1 MLTGYDPTYLQ
12 ILGEAEDIAHKTGQK
27 LTSAHV
33 LLAMFVVPNAAGSY
47 LLSRKINEDRIL
59 NVVQAGQSEIPGM
72 VEQIKI
78 RAAEYAKELRSR
90 DVNPLHLLLAM
101 CRSAESVANR
111 LLSGTGVR
119 MDQIRTNIFTIVT
132 GGLRPGFAPRREN
145 PLVTPVS
152 PAIHV
157 QPQVQKA
164 ARMDIPT
171 DQLPPSV
178 IKEDRRARKPAGGA
192 AQEEEGGRD
201 AGSGAES
208 FDLPE
213 KEYPLL
219 CRLGRN
225 ITALAGEGLI
235 DAMIGRE
242 KELGEVVDILGKRR
256 TNNPILVGEPGVG
269 KTALVEGLA
278 KLLVESP
285 GLVPSLDGKAVVEL
299 DMGRVM
305 AGTQLRGALSERLNG
320 IKEEVRKS
328 DGRVIVFLDEI
339 HQLMSG
345 GAEGSEDAAAGLKS
359 ALARGEF
366 PCIGA
371 TTNDEYSRFIES
383 DPAFKRRFQMVL
395 VPEPN
400 FDETVRILQGILPEY
415 ERHHCV
421 KYAPEALKAAA
432 TLSSRY
438 IGDRYLPDKAIS
450 MIDLAGS
457 RARREGRETV
467 TEIEIASVVS
477 SLARIPIEKLLMTDS
492 ERFLRMEELISSR
505 IVGHSEAVSR
515 VAGVIRRNYAGF
527 GARRPI
533 GSFIFLGPTG
543 VGKTETVKALA
554 DFLFQSP
561 DAMVRLDMSEY
572 SEQHSTARLVGAPPG
587 YVGFDAGGQLTEA
600 VRRRPFII
608 VLLDEVEKAH
618 RDVMQMFLQVLDDGR
633 LTDGRGRTVD
643 FSNTVVIMTSNLGNR
658 EFSAG
663 QAARIGFGEAAA
675 EDGLAEAD
683 SRVLE
688 AAKAH
693 FPPELWNRIDEK
705 LVFRPLSRE
714 QIIKIAELQLSQ
726 SSKSLKAEK
735 GISFEADQ
743 GAVEC
748 LLDSGGHVPELG
760 ARPMRQAIQRL
771 VEAPIAGMIL
781 RGELKSGDAVRVI
794 RGMNGLEFMKQ
805 D

>member
-1 MLTGYDPTYLQ
+1 MLTEYDPTYLQ
-12 ILGEAEDIAHKTGQK
+12 ILSEAEDIAQKTEQR
-27 LTSAHV
+27 LTTAHV

-47 LLSRKINEDRIL
+47 LLSKRINEDRIL
-59 NVVQAGQSEIPGM
+59 NVVQAGQTEQTEI
-72 VEQIKI
+72 VEQIKL
-78 RAAEYAKELRSR
+78 RAAEYAKQLRSR
-90 DVNPLHLLLAM
+90 DVNPMHLLLAM
-101 CRSAESVANR
+101 CRTAESVANR
-111 LLSGTGVR
+111 LLVNTGVR
-119 MDQIRTNIFTIVT
+119 IDQIRNNIFMIVT
-132 GGLRPGFAPRREN
+132 GGVRPAYSVPRREN
-145 PLVTPVS
+145 PLSAP
-152 PAIHV
+152 I
-157 QPQVQKA
+157 QPQPF
-164 ARMDIPT
+164 ARTARQVEIPP

-178 IKEDRRARKPAGGA
+178 ITEERLNARAGRTAA
-192 AQEEEGGRD
+192 AQPQADEQPAAADR
-201 AGSGAES
+201 GSFELS
-208 FDLPE
+208 E
-213 KEYPLL
+213 NEYPLL
-219 CRLGRN
+219 CKLGRN
-225 ITALAGEGLI
+225 ISASAAAGRI

-242 KELGEVVDILGKRR
+242 KELGEIIDILGKRR

-285 GLVPSLDGKAVVEL
+285 KVVPSLEGKVIVEL

-320 IKEEVRKS
+320 VKEEVRKA

-345 GAEGSEDAAAGLKS
+345 GGEGAEDAAGGLKS

-371 TTNDEYSRFIES
+371 TTSDEYSKFIES

-395 VPEPN
+395 VPEPG
-400 FDETVRILQGILPEY
+400 FDQTVKILEGIIPEY
-415 ERHHCV
+415 QRHHCV
-421 KYAPEALKAAA
+421 SYTPEALRAAA

-450 MIDLAGS
+450 IVDLAGS
-457 RARREGRETV
+457 RARREGKETV
-467 TEIEIASVVS
+467 TEIEIAVVVS
-477 SLARIPIEKLLMTDS
+477 SLARIPVEKLLMTDS
-492 ERFLRMEELISSR
+492 QKFLRMEELLSSR
-505 IVGHSEAVSR
+505 IIGHGGSISR

-572 SEQHSTARLVGAPPG
+572 AEQHAVAKLIGAPPG
-587 YVGFDAGGQLTEA
+587 YVGFDAGGLLTEA

-618 RDVMQMFLQVLDDGR
+618 RDVLQVFLQVLDDGR

-643 FSNTVVIMTSNLGNR
+643 FSNTVVVMTSNLGNR
-658 EFSAG
+658 EFAERHS
-663 QAARIGFGEAAA
+663 ARIGFGDSGSEEGMESVQAKVLDAA
-675 EDGLAEAD
+675 
-683 SRVLE
+683 RQ
-688 AAKAH
+688 H
-693 FPPELWNRIDEK
+693 FQPELWNRIDEK
-705 LVFRPLSRE
+705 LVFNPLSRP
-714 QIIKIAELQLSQ
+714 QIIEIAALQLKT
-726 SSKSLKAEK
+726 SSRSLKDEK
-735 GISFEADQ
+735 GISFEAEA
-743 GAVEC
+743 GAIEF
-748 LLDSGGHVPELG
+748 LIENGGFVPDLG

-771 VEAPIAGMIL
+771 IEAPLAEMIL
-781 RGELKSGDAVRVI
+781 KGQLKNGDHVRITRGGA
-794 RGMNGLEFMKQ
+794 GLSFEF
-805 D
+805 